1 MNGRDTAGRVH
12 VEASGTG
19 ECVADADET
28 AARAD
33 NPSTDFV
40 PGEIVDRFCLL
51 GPAEAHIDKLRA
63 LRDLGADQFAVY
75 VRPLRHR
82 HAAVL
87 GIGATAALPDIRSGA
102 RDVAVNGG
110 LMFRLLVSQTDPR
123 GLRTIFD
130 ALEVPRPPG
139 PVLIDV
145 APGHYRTEG
154 LRCWGTVVLTAL
166 GGRGSVVIDGAAAY
180 NFQVEGHM
188 TLRGLVLRNWHETGR
203 ALGVRGGTAVVEDCE
218 FLAKSGNAVSAW
230 GGSELFLQRSTVR
243 EGAVVYSDAAGLIE
257 GSEVI
262 GSALCGIALR
272 DGSRVS
278 VRDTRVTG
286 AAEHGILVASG
297 VNALIEQCRVEEAGE
312 AGILVRDHAQAAIR
326 ASEIHGSTLCGLVVR
341 DSGQADVHGLL
352 IADAAVDG
360 VWCTT
365 SGALTAARMTV
376 RDATRH
382 GASADE
388 GSTATLTDCEVVRA
402 GAHGI
407 LAGDGGKAA
416 VVRGSVS
423 ESDVGAGVTADGS
436 LIMEGT
442 LVARSGRVGI
452 AVDAGARV
460 VLQGCKVTDTDG
472 PGIVTA
478 QGSYVEIRELVAEGN
493 KAEDRLDVPPVPT
506 AAPAQASAPS
516 AAAPARTEPAGTRT
530 PVTAEAVEGLLAE
543 LDAMVGLREVK
554 DEIRKLVKF
563 LRVAEQRRAA
573 GLPEGPVIGRH
584 MVFSGSPGTGKT
596 TVARVYGRLLGALGV
611 VSGGHFTEVSRADL
625 VGSHLGETTAMTTAV
640 FNRARG
646 GVLFIDEAYTLSRRF
661 GTGTDFGQEAID
673 TLVKLLED
681 HREEVVVVFAGYSA
695 EMREFLSANPG
706 LQSRISRTIEFE
718 DYSPDELVGI
728 FEGLAGQYGFLLA
741 EPTRAALAAHFRQA
755 RRTETFGNGREA
767 RRIFEAALEQQ
778 ALRLADREDTPSSEE
793 LVLLLPDDLDG
804 VVDRGLGARF
814 AEARDAGQLDT
825 ILGELSAMVG
835 LDDIKAEIRD
845 LTDLIVTTRRR
856 RQAGLPADPM
866 PSHLVFSGPPGT
878 GKTTVARLYGSLLAA
893 LGVLARGQVVEV
905 SRADLV
911 GQWVGSTALRTA
923 EQFERARGGVLF
935 IDEAY
940 TLSRPAGTGSDFGQE
955 AIDTLVKL
963 MEDHREEV
971 VVIAAGY
978 TDEMT
983 AFLDANP
990 GLASR
995 FSATVGFPAY
1005 RPEELL
1011 TILAQHAER
1020 SGFETP
1026 DATLRAVRAQ
1036 IAADPE
1042 RFAQGN
1048 AREVRKLFDEV
1059 KSAHARRIAALERTG
1074 REATLDDLRILLP
1087 EDAAR

>member
-1 MNGRDTAGRVH
+1 MA
-12 VEASGTG
+12 
-19 ECVADADET
+19 
-28 AARAD
+28 
-33 NPSTDFV
+33 
-40 PGEIVDRFCLL
+40 
-51 GPAEAHIDKLRA
+51 
-63 LRDLGADQFAVY
+63 
-75 VRPLRHR
+75 
-82 HAAVL
+82 
-87 GIGATAALPDIRSGA
+87 
-102 RDVAVNGG
+102 AVNGG

-123 GLRTIFD
+123 GLRTILD
-130 ALEVPRPPG
+130 ALELPRPAG
-139 PVLIDV
+139 PLLIDV

-154 LRCWGTVVLTAL
+154 LRCWGTVAINAL
-166 GGRGSVVIDGAAAY
+166 GGRGSVVIDGSASY

-203 ALGVRGGTAVVEDCE
+203 ALNAVGGTAVVEDCE
-218 FLAKSGNAVSAW
+218 LLAKSGNAVSAW
-230 GGSELFLQRSTVR
+230 GGAELFLQRSTVR

-257 GSEVI
+257 ESSVI

-278 VRDTRVTG
+278 VRNTRVQG
-286 AAEHGILVASG
+286 AVDHGILVASG
-297 VNALIEQCRVEEAGE
+297 VNALIEQCRVEETGQ
-312 AGILVRDHAQAAIR
+312 AGILVRDHAQATIR
-326 ASEIHGSTLCGLVVR
+326 ASEIHRSTQCGLVVR

-352 IADAAVDG
+352 

-376 RDATRH
+376 RDARRN
-382 GASADE
+382 GALADE
-388 GSTATLTDCEVVRA
+388 RSTATLTDCEVVRA
-402 GAHGI
+402 AAHGI
-407 LAGDGGKAA
+407 LAGDGGRVAL
-416 VVRGSVS
+416 VRGAVS
-423 ESDVGAGVTADGS
+423 ESDLGVGVTGDGS
-436 LIMEGT
+436 LIMNGT
-442 LVARSGRVGI
+442 VVARNGRAGI
-452 AVDAGARV
+452 GVDAGARV
-460 VLQGCKVTDTDG
+460 VIQGCEVTGTDG
-472 PGIVTA
+472 PGIITA
-478 QGSYVEIRELVAEGN
+478 QGSHVEIRELVAEGN
-493 KAEDRLDVPPVPT
+493 KAEDRLNVPP
-506 AAPAQASAPS
+506 AAAAASAQATAPPPP
-516 AAAPARTEPAGTRT
+516 ATAPARTEPARART
-530 PVTAEAVEGLLAE
+530 PVTAEAVDGLLAE

-596 TVARVYGRLLGALGV
+596 TVARVYGRLLAALGV
-611 VSGGHFTEVSRADL
+611 VTGGHFTEVSRADL

-728 FEGLAGQYGFLLA
+728 FEGLAGQYGFQLA
-741 EPTRAALAAHFRQA
+741 EPTRAALAAHFRQV

-778 ALRLADREDTPSSEE
+778 ALRLADREETPSPGE

-814 AEARDAGQLDT
+814 AEARDSGQLDT

-835 LDDIKAEIRD
+835 LEGIKAAIRD
-845 LTDLIVTTRRR
+845 LTDLIITTRRR
-856 RQAGLPADPM
+856 RDAGLPADPM
-866 PSHLVFSGPPGT
+866 PSHLIFSGPPGT

-905 SRADLV
+905 SRSDLV
-911 GQWVGSTALRTA
+911 GQFVGSTALQTA

-940 TLSRPAGTGSDFGQE
+940 TLARPGGTGHDFGQE

-963 MEDHREEV
+963 MEDHRDEV

-978 TDEMT
+978 ADEMT
-983 AFLDANP
+983 AFLDVNP

-995 FSATVGFPAY
+995 FSATIAFPAY
-1005 RPEELL
+1005 SPGELL

-1026 DATLRAVRAQ
+1026 DATLQAVRAR
-1036 IAADPE
+1036 IATDPE
-1042 RFAQGN
+1042 RFVQGG
-1048 AREVRKLFDEV
+1048 AREVRKLFDEI
-1059 KSAHARRIAALERTG
+1059 KSAHARRIAALERVG
-1074 REATLDDLRILLP
+1074 REATMDDLRVLLP

>member
-1 MNGRDTAGRVH
+1 M
-12 VEASGTG
+12 
-19 ECVADADET
+19 
-28 AARAD
+28 
-33 NPSTDFV
+33 
-40 PGEIVDRFCLL
+40 
-51 GPAEAHIDKLRA
+51 
-63 LRDLGADQFAVY
+63 
-75 VRPLRHR
+75 
-82 HAAVL
+82 
-87 GIGATAALPDIRSGA
+87 
-102 RDVAVNGG
+102 
-110 LMFRLLVSQTDPR
+110 SQTDPR
-123 GLRTIFD
+123 GLRTILD
-130 ALEVPRPPG
+130 ALEVPRPAG

-145 APGHYRTEG
+145 APGQYRIDA
-154 LRCWGTVVLTAL
+154 LRCWGTVVIAAL
-166 GGRGSVVIDGAAAY
+166 GGPGSVVIDGAAAY

-188 TLRGLVLRNWHETGR
+188 TLWGLVLRNWHETGR
-203 ALGVRGGTAVVEDCE
+203 ALAVMGGTAVVEDCE

-257 GSEVI
+257 ASEVV
-262 GSALCGIALR
+262 GSSTCGIALR

-278 VRDTRVTG
+278 VRNTLVRG

-297 VNALIEQCRVEEAGE
+297 VNALIEQCRVEDAGQ
-312 AGILVRDHAQAAIR
+312 AGILVREHAQTAIR
-326 ASEIHGSTLCGLVVR
+326 ASEIHRSTQCGLVVR

-352 IADAAVDG
+352 VAEPAIDG
-360 VWCTT
+360 VWCTS

-376 RDATRH
+376 RAPARH
-382 GASADE
+382 GVSVDE
-388 GSTATLTDCEVVRA
+388 GSTATLTDWEVARA

-407 LAGDGGKAA
+407 LSGDGGKLALI
-416 VVRGSVS
+416 RGTVS

-436 LIMEGT
+436 LIMDGT
-442 LVARSGRVGI
+442 LVARSGRVGL

-460 VLQGCKVTDTDG
+460 VMQGCRITDTDG
-472 PGIVTA
+472 PGIITT
-478 QGSYVEIRELVAEGN
+478 QGSHVEIRHLVAEGN
-493 KAEDRLDVPPVPT
+493 KAEDRLDVPPVET
-506 AAPAQASAPS
+506 AAAPAQAPAAPAPS
-516 AAAPARTEPAGTRT
+516 AAEPVRTEPVPTDPVRT
-530 PVTAEAVEGLLAE
+530 GSGRSEVPVTAEAVDGLLAE
-543 LDAMVGLREVK
+543 LDSMVGLREVK
-554 DEIRKLVKF
+554 DEIRKVVTF

-573 GLPEGPVIGRH
+573 GLPEGPAIGWH

-596 TVARVYGRLLGALGV
+596 TVARVYGRLLAALGV
-611 VSGGHFTEVSRADL
+611 VAGGHFTEVSRADL

-646 GVLFIDEAYTLSRRF
+646 GVLFIDEAYSLSRRF
-661 GTGTDFGQEAID
+661 GSGADFGQEAID

-728 FEGLAGQYGFLLA
+728 FERLTGQYGFLLA

-755 RRTETFGNGREA
+755 RRTESFGNGREA

-778 ALRLADREDTPSSEE
+778 ALRLADLEDTPAPDE
-793 LVLLLPDDLDG
+793 LVLLLPEDLDG

-814 AEARDAGQLDT
+814 AEARDAGQLDR

-835 LDDIKAEIRD
+835 LEGIKAEIRG

-856 RQAGLPADPM
+856 REAGLPADPM
-866 PSHLVFSGPPGT
+866 PSHLIFSGPPGT

-905 SRADLV
+905 SRSDLV
-911 GQWVGSTALRTA
+911 GQYVGSTAIRTA

-940 TLSRPAGTGSDFGQE
+940 TLARPGGTGHDFGQE

-963 MEDHREEV
+963 MEDHRDEV

-978 TDEMT
+978 TDEMR
-983 AFLDANP
+983 AFLDVNP

-995 FSATVGFPAY
+995 FSATIAFPSY
-1005 RPEELL
+1005 SPEELL
-1011 TILAQHAER
+1011 TILAHQAES

-1026 DATLRAVRAQ
+1026 DATLQAVRAR

-1042 RFAQGN
+1042 RFARGN
-1048 AREVRKLFDEV
+1048 AREIRKLFDEV
-1059 KSAHARRIAALERTG
+1059 KSAHARRVAALERTG
-1074 REATLDDLRILLP
+1074 REATLDDLRVLLP

>member
-1 MNGRDTAGRVH
+1 
-12 VEASGTG
+12 
-19 ECVADADET
+19 
-28 AARAD
+28 
-33 NPSTDFV
+33 
-40 PGEIVDRFCLL
+40 
-51 GPAEAHIDKLRA
+51 
-63 LRDLGADQFAVY
+63 
-75 VRPLRHR
+75 
-82 HAAVL
+82 
-87 GIGATAALPDIRSGA
+87 
-102 RDVAVNGG
+102 
-110 LMFRLLVSQTDPR
+110 MFRLLVSQTDPR
-123 GLRTIFD
+123 GLRTILD
-130 ALEVPRPPG
+130 ALEVPRPAG

-145 APGHYRTEG
+145 APGQYRIDA
-154 LRCWGTVVLTAL
+154 LRCWGTVAINAL
-166 GGRGSVVIDGAAAY
+166 GGPGTVVIDGAASY

-203 ALGVRGGTAVVEDCE
+203 ALAVLGGTAVVEDCE
-218 FLAKSGNAVSAW
+218 LLAKSGNAVSAW

-257 GSEVI
+257 GSEVV
-262 GSALCGIALR
+262 GSSRCGIALR

-278 VRDTRVTG
+278 VRNTLVRG

-297 VNALIEQCRVEEAGE
+297 VNALIEQCRVEETGQ
-312 AGILVRDHAQAAIR
+312 AGILVREHAQTAIR
-326 ASEIHGSTLCGLVVR
+326 ASEIHRSTQCGLVVR

-352 IADAAVDG
+352 VAESAVDG
-360 VWCTT
+360 VWCTS
-365 SGALTAARMTV
+365 SGTLTAARMTV
-376 RDATRH
+376 RAPERN
-382 GASADE
+382 GVLVDE
-388 GSTATLTDCEVVRA
+388 RSTATLTDWEVARA
-402 GAHGI
+402 GEHGI
-407 LAGDGGKAA
+407 LSGDGGKLALI
-416 VVRGSVS
+416 RGMVS
-423 ESDVGAGVTADGS
+423 ESDIGVGVTADGS
-436 LIMEGT
+436 LIMDGT
-442 LVARSGRVGI
+442 LVVRSGRAGI
-452 AVDAGARV
+452 GVDAGARV
-460 VLQGCKVTDTDG
+460 VLQGCRVTDTDG

-478 QGSYVEIRELVAEGN
+478 QGSHVEIRHLVAEGN
-493 KAEDRLDVPPVPT
+493 KAEDRLDVPPAAT
-506 AAPAQASAPS
+506 AAASAQAPAP
-516 AAAPARTEPAGTRT
+516 AAAEPVRTESARTGSARAET
-530 PVTAEAVEGLLAE
+530 PVTAEAVDGLLAE

-554 DEIRKLVKF
+554 DEIRKVVKF

-573 GLPEGPVIGRH
+573 GLPEGPAIGRH

-596 TVARVYGRLLGALGV
+596 TVARVYGRLLAALGV
-611 VSGGHFTEVSRADL
+611 VAGGHFTEVSRADL

-640 FNRARG
+640 FNKARG
-646 GVLFIDEAYTLSRRF
+646 GVLFIDEAYSLSRRF

-728 FEGLAGQYGFLLA
+728 FERLTGQYGFVLA

-778 ALRLADREDTPSSEE
+778 ALRLADREDTPAPDE
-793 LVLLLPDDLDG
+793 LILLLPDDLDG

-835 LDDIKAEIRD
+835 LEGIKAEIRD
-845 LTDLIVTTRRR
+845 LTDLIITTRRR
-856 RQAGLPADPM
+856 REAGLPADPM
-866 PSHLVFSGPPGT
+866 PSHLIFSGPPGT

-905 SRADLV
+905 SRSDLV
-911 GQWVGSTALRTA
+911 GQFVGSTAIQTA

-940 TLSRPAGTGSDFGQE
+940 TLARPGGTGHDFGQE

-963 MEDHREEV
+963 MEDHRDEV

-978 TDEMT
+978 TDEMR
-983 AFLDANP
+983 AFLDVNP

-995 FSATVGFPAY
+995 FSATIAFPAY
-1005 RPEELL
+1005 NPEELL
-1011 TILAQHAER
+1011 TILVHHAER

-1026 DATLRAVRAQ
+1026 DVTLQAVRAQ

-1048 AREVRKLFDEV
+1048 AREIRKLFDGV
-1059 KSAHARRIAALERTG
+1059 KSAHARRIAALERSG
-1074 REATLDDLRILLP
+1074 REATLDDLRVLLP
-1087 EDAAR
+1087 QDAAR

>member
-1 MNGRDTAGRVH
+1 MA
-12 VEASGTG
+12 
-19 ECVADADET
+19 
-28 AARAD
+28 
-33 NPSTDFV
+33 
-40 PGEIVDRFCLL
+40 
-51 GPAEAHIDKLRA
+51 
-63 LRDLGADQFAVY
+63 
-75 VRPLRHR
+75 
-82 HAAVL
+82 
-87 GIGATAALPDIRSGA
+87 
-102 RDVAVNGG
+102 AVNGG

-123 GLRTIFD
+123 GLRTILD
-130 ALEVPRPPG
+130 ALEVPRPAG
-139 PVLIDV
+139 PLLIDV

-154 LRCWGTVVLTAL
+154 LRCWGTVAINAL
-166 GGRGSVVIDGAAAY
+166 GGRGSVVIDGAASY

-203 ALGVRGGTAVVEDCE
+203 ALNAVGGTAVVEDCE
-218 FLAKSGNAVSAW
+218 LLAKSGNAVSAW
-230 GGSELFLQRSTVR
+230 GGAELFLQRSTVR

-257 GSEVI
+257 ESSVI

-278 VRDTRVTG
+278 VRNTRVQG
-286 AAEHGILVASG
+286 AVDHGILVASG
-297 VNALIEQCRVEEAGE
+297 VNALIEQCRVEETGQ
-312 AGILVRDHAQAAIR
+312 AGILVRDHAQATIR
-326 ASEIHGSTLCGLVVR
+326 ASEIHRSTQCGLVVR

-352 IADAAVDG
+352 ITEPAVDG

-376 RDATRH
+376 RDARRN
-382 GASADE
+382 GAMADE
-388 GSTATLTDCEVVRA
+388 RSTATLTDCEVVRA
-402 GAHGI
+402 AAHGI
-407 LAGDGGKAA
+407 LAGDGGRVAL
-416 VVRGSVS
+416 VRGAVS
-423 ESDVGAGVTADGS
+423 ESDLGVGVTGDGS
-436 LIMEGT
+436 LIMNGT
-442 LVARSGRVGI
+442 VVARNGRAGI
-452 AVDAGARV
+452 GVDAGARV
-460 VLQGCKVTDTDG
+460 VIQGCEVTGTDG
-472 PGIVTA
+472 PGIITA
-478 QGSYVEIRELVAEGN
+478 QGSHVEIRELVAEGN
-493 KAEDRLDVPPVPT
+493 KAEDRLNVPP
-506 AAPAQASAPS
+506 AAAAASAQATAPPPP
-516 AAAPARTEPAGTRT
+516 ATAPARTEPARART
-530 PVTAEAVEGLLAE
+530 PVTAEAVDGLLAE

-596 TVARVYGRLLGALGV
+596 TVARVYGRLLAALGV
-611 VSGGHFTEVSRADL
+611 VTGGHFTEVSRADL

-728 FEGLAGQYGFLLA
+728 FEGLAGQYGFQLA
-741 EPTRAALAAHFRQA
+741 EPTRAALAAHFRQV

-778 ALRLADREDTPSSEE
+778 ALRLADREETPSPGE

-814 AEARDAGQLDT
+814 AEARDSGQLDT

-835 LDDIKAEIRD
+835 LEGIKAAIRD
-845 LTDLIVTTRRR
+845 LTDLIITTRRR

-866 PSHLVFSGPPGT
+866 PSHLIFSGPPGT

-905 SRADLV
+905 SRSDLV
-911 GQWVGSTALRTA
+911 GQFVGSTALQTA

-940 TLSRPAGTGSDFGQE
+940 TLARPGGTGHDFGQE

-963 MEDHREEV
+963 MEDHRDEV

-983 AFLDANP
+983 AFLDVNP

-995 FSATVGFPAY
+995 FSATIAFPAY
-1005 RPEELL
+1005 SPGELL

-1026 DATLRAVRAQ
+1026 DATLQAVRAR
-1036 IAADPE
+1036 IATDPE
-1042 RFAQGN
+1042 RFAQGG
-1048 AREVRKLFDEV
+1048 AREVRKLFDEI
-1059 KSAHARRIAALERTG
+1059 KSAHARRIAALERVG
-1074 REATLDDLRILLP
+1074 REATMDDLRVLLP